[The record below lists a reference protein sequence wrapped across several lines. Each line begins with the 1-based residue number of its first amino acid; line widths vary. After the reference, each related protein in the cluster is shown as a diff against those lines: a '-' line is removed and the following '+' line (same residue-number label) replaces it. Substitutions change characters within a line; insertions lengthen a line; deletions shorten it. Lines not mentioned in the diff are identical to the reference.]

1 MEKVK
6 ELWSEFGKEVVVAFF
21 VATLVAEKNNL
32 LTGLFFA
39 IFTGFALFVGDK
51 IYKSFKK

>member
-6 ELWSEFGKEVVVAFF
+6 ELWSEFGREVVVAFF